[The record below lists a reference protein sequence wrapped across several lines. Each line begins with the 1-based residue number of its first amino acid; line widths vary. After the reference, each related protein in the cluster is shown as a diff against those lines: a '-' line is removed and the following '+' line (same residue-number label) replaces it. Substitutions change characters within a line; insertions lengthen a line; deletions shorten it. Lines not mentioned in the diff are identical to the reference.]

1 MIDQR
6 QDERTI
12 WANSGPVPP
21 LEAVMAEP
29 TLVGR
34 LPRPVAIEYCRV
46 TKRLVADLEAHIGTT
61 DPAIA
66 DSAIDQDRAVG
77 LTEASEILGMKRRT
91 LERQST
97 WQQLGGYRDVD
108 GHIKFRLVRLHRHL
122 ARRST
127 GRG

>member
-6 QDERTI
+6 QDEHKA
-12 WANSGPVPP
+12 WAPVSPVPS
-21 LEAVMAEP
+21 LEAVVAEP

-46 TKRLVADLEAHIGTT
+46 TKRLVADLEAHIGTS

-66 DSAIDQDRAVG
+66 ASAIDQDRAIG

-91 LERQST
+91 LERRSM

-108 GHIKFRLVRLHRHL
+108 GHIKFRLVLLHRHL

-127 GRG
+127 TRG